1 MVHNDIDLMI
11 EDKVTGKPIGFLSI
25 YDQDPVNNG
34 AEISFLI
41 GENEL
46 RGKGLGK
53 EIAKIGV
60 SICFD
65 ELKLNR
71 VVASATV
78 ENVRSVKALEAVGFK
93 RVGLLREYQIVD
105 GKKYDEHL
113 LEMLR
118 DDYLKLKGP
127 QSPPANPQ

>member
-1 MVHNDIDLMI
+1 MVHSDIDLMI
-11 EDKVTGKPIGFLSI
+11 EDRATGKPIGFLSI
-25 YDQDPVNNG
+25 YDQDPVNNS

-53 EIAKIGV
+53 EIAKLSV
-60 SICFD
+60 NICFD
-65 ELKLNR
+65 ELSLNR

-93 RVGLLREYQIVD
+93 RVGLLREYQIVE

-118 DDYLKLKGP
+118 EDHLKLKGAQVPAGP
-127 QSPPANPQ
+127 QP